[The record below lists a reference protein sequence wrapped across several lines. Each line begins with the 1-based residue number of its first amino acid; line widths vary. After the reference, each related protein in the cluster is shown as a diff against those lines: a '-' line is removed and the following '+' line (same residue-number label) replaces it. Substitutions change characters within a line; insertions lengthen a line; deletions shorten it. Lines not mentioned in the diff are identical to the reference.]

1 VVAVQVP
8 TEAPRAQVA
17 DLMVQV
23 VDLMVGQVGIL
34 SVNGAEDFLKG
45 LRAAI
50 RVAVTEE
57 VSPVGGVMEVEVET
71 EPKTERC

>member
-1 VVAVQVP
+1 VVVVQVP
-8 TEAPRAQVA
+8 TEAPQVQVA
-17 DLMVQV
+17 DLMAQV
-23 VDLMVGQVGIL
+23 VGPRVGQVEIL

-45 LRAAI
+45 LRAEI
-50 RVAVTEE
+50 RVEVPEE